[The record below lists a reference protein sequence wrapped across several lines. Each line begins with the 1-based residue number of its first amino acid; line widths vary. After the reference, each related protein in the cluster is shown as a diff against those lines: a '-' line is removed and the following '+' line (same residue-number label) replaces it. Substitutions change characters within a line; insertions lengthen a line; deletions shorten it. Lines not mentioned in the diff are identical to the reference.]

1 MDIKKIIK
9 NSILGCLLLLS
20 VIVSAQ
26 KKNYQV
32 VNIGFYNLENFFDT
46 THDTGKNDYEF
57 LPGGKKGY
65 TGSVYLQKLHN
76 MASVLKD
83 MGTAYSPD
91 GIAVLGVSEV
101 ENEKVLNDLVRDP
114 QVANR
119 HFQFVHYESPD
130 ARGVDVAL
138 IYNPMYLKVETSK
151 PLKVELSA
159 GSHNGATATRDIL
172 YVKGTIHGET
182 FHFFVNHWPSR
193 LGGQAASEGD
203 RAIAANVARHAA
215 DSILSVDPKSNI
227 ILMGDL
233 NDNPDNNS
241 VTKVLRSNGNLE
253 DKDMTSFYSP
263 FLQMFSKGIG
273 TLAYQDAWALFDQII
288 ISRNLLSREDP
299 KNHYFFYKPSIFKR
313 DDMIQLTGRYK
324 GYPKRTYDFDRFAD
338 GFSDH
343 FPTFITLLKESN

>member
-1 MDIKKIIK
+1 MIKIARFKIVFL
-9 NSILGCLLLLS
+9 SWLLLLS
-20 VIVSAQ
+20 ATVVAQ

-46 THDTGKNDYEF
+46 THDAGKNDYDF
-57 LPGGKKGY
+57 TPTGKKGY
-65 TGSVYLQKLHN
+65 TGAVYLQKLHN

-91 GIAVLGVSEV
+91 GIAVLGVSEI
-101 ENEKVLNDLVRDP
+101 ENENVLNDLIHDQQIAGR
-114 QVANR
+114 NYK
-119 HFQFVHYESPD
+119 FVHYESPD
-130 ARGVDVAL
+130 ARGIDVAL
-138 IYNPMYLKVETSK
+138 LYNPSYFTVETSR
-151 PLKVELSA
+151 PLKVELPA
-159 GSHNGATATRDIL
+159 GSHNGASATRDIL
-172 YVKGTIHGET
+172 YVKGTIDGEV

-215 DSILSVDPKSNI
+215 DSIFGVDPKANI

-241 VTKVLRSNGNLE
+241 VTKVFRSNGDL
-253 DKDMTSFYSP
+253 KDNDLTSFYSP

-288 ISRNLLSREDP
+288 ISRNLLSHEDP
-299 KNHYFFYKPSIFKR
+299 TKHYFFYKASIFKR

-343 FPTFITLLKESN
+343 FPTFITLLRESN